1 MQFCFLLA
9 FLFAL
14 CKKIQMTYFCMI
26 FKLDVVHSLKSKIE
40 AVLKVT
46 GLQFLS
52 FSLLKA
58 STTINVSLM
67 VPRRCCK
74 RESSVL
80 LLLLC
85 FCGTNYFF
93 FPPYYCYERERA
105 AEPPCTTSI
114 VVLFK
119 AENCKK
125 AIEPYLSPQRLEV
138 RGRRGL
144 FLVLLSPHCLDK
156 KATLPPTFK
165 RYLHKIPFYRTLV
178 KLKRHRPE

>member
-1 MQFCFLLA
+1 MFRWWYQG
-9 FLFAL
+9 
-14 CKKIQMTYFCMI
+14 
-26 FKLDVVHSLKSKIE
+26 DVVKE
-40 AVLKVT
+40 
-46 GLQFLS
+46 
-52 FSLLKA
+52 KA
-58 STTINVSLM
+58 RS
-67 VPRRCCK
+67 
-74 RESSVL
+74 
-80 LLLLC
+80 
-85 FCGTNYFF
+85 FF
-93 FPPYYCYERERA
+93 FSYASAAPTTSSFPYYCYERERA

-125 AIEPYLSPQRLEV
+125 AIEPYLSPQRLQV

-178 KLKRHRPE
+178 KLKRHRPEWKKMSQPLLSFTRAKIAFSALLSRNILLLVL